1 MPNEK
6 MERYMEITRH
16 NIDFYCCAVCGANL
30 VQPWDGKQDK
40 VITCCAKDRTHS
52 GIMKKQD
59 PTVKTLEGLGE
70 AGEQAIEKYESV
82 KGERKTMKEATAEK
96 QTALA
101 KYETKMQL
109 TQADVTD
116 IVKTLWP
123 LAPALEVKKAITLCV
138 QYRLNPL
145 AKHIYLI
152 PFDKYEN
159 KVKVGTDWV
168 LIWGIEATRLV
179 ARRAARK
186 HKISYGYLDFSPRAM
201 TEEEQVKINGKVD
214 DSKYWAL
221 TILRDDK
228 GNQSFGVGFW
238 PKDKAVKGAD
248 KGNSPENM
256 ARIRSERN
264 ALNRLLPGE
273 LPGEEEV
280 QLEDGT
286 YLPSL
291 QNGNTIEAEVKEVP
305 KDEPPPSEE
314 ETKKEP
320 QYGAD
325 HKWKNIGEMFTV
337 CQQYGIGRPE
347 IYGAIGVSEKTSLIP
362 DKAWPIV
369 YEKLINP
376 KLGM

>member
-16 NIDFYCCAVCGANL
+16 NIDFFCCAVCGANL

-40 VITCCAKDRTHS
+40 VITCCAKDRAHS
-52 GIMKKQD
+52 GIIKKQD

-82 KGERKTMKEATAEK
+82 KGEQKTMKEATAEK

-116 IVKTLWP
+116 IVTTLWP
-123 LAPALEVKKAITLCV
+123 TAPQVEIKKAIMLCV
-138 QYRLNPL
+138 QYKLNPL

-152 PFDKYEN
+152 PFKNQSGQY
-159 KVKVGTDWV
+159 DWS

-186 HKISYGYLDFSPRAM
+186 HKISYGYLDFSPRSM
-201 TEEEQVKINGKVD
+201 TEAEQIKINGKMD

-291 QNGNTIEAEVKEVP
+291 QNGNTIEAEVTEVP
-305 KDEPPPSEE
+305 EDVSPPSEE
-314 ETKKEP
+314 ETTGQTETIS
-320 QYGAD
+320 YD
-325 HKWKNIGEMFTV
+325 VNHKWKNIGEMFTV

-347 IYGAIGVSEKTSLIP
+347 IYGAIGVSEKTILIP
-362 DKAWPIV
+362 DKAWPLV
-369 YEKLINP
+369 YEKLIKP